1 MLSNVE
7 FPSILLVLDQHLLK
21 TGLFARQCDIMTVLM
36 TSIPE
41 RSDDRRAVERRLLVV
56 DDDSTV
62 LDLISAKLDSDGY
75 AVTTAESAE
84 AALSLVGK
92 ADFDLVITDLMLPGI
107 DGFTLTEVLKTKH
120 PAVGVIVITGMTDV
134 DSAVRAMRSGADDY
148 ISKPFNL
155 EHMAIS
161 VERTL
166 EKQALII
173 ENKNYQQF
181 LEQRVREATRDQRK
195 ALTELRETKDY
206 LENLI
211 ESSVDAIISFSTE
224 GQVQFCNPGAEVIFG
239 QSSAEIIGHHLY
251 EFCALGK
258 DDADKLIATILLQGK
273 VQNYEIEISSEGDQ
287 PLIASISG
295 SVLKDVDGKRIG
307 IIAIFKDISEQKQLE
322 LELQDLSIK
331 DNLTSLYNQRHF
343 YGVLQKEMARAN
355 RQNHPLC
362 LLLLDLDNFKQLN
375 DTRGHLAG
383 DRILERVG
391 QIMKECTRE
400 HVDYSFRYGG
410 DEFTII
416 LTETTPKQAVEVAE
430 RIKQLVPDSL
440 EEETL
445 TLSIGLSEFTDSA
458 TGLEEFINSADQA
471 MYAAKK
477 AGGNRISIA
486 NSTPPPSGV

>member
-1 MLSNVE
+1 
-7 FPSILLVLDQHLLK
+7 
-21 TGLFARQCDIMTVLM
+21 M
-36 TSIPE
+36 TSKQENPGDSLVAE
-41 RSDDRRAVERRLLVV
+41 NRLLVV

-62 LDLISAKLDSDGY
+62 LDLISTKLSLEGY
-75 AVTTAESAE
+75 SVTTAESAE
-84 AALSLVGK
+84 AALSMIRK
-92 ADFDLVITDLMLPGI
+92 KDFDLIVTDLMLPGI

-120 PAVGVIVITGMTDV
+120 PTVGVIVITGMADV
-134 DSAVRAMRSGADDY
+134 ESAVRAMQAGADDY

-166 EKQALII
+166 EKQKLII

-195 ALTELRETKDY
+195 ALAELRETKDY

-211 ESSVDAIISFSTE
+211 ESSVDTIISFSTV
-224 GQVQFCNPGAEVIFG
+224 GQVQFCNPSAEILFG
-239 QSSAEIIGHHLY
+239 HSSAEIMGRQLY

-258 DDADKLIATILLQGK
+258 EDADKLIATILLQGK
-273 VQNYEIEISSEGDQ
+273 VQNYEIEISSESEQ

-295 SVLKDVDGKRIG
+295 SVLKDEDGKRIG

-331 DNLTSLYNQRHF
+331 DNLTSLFNQRHF

-430 RIKQLVPDSL
+430 RIKQLVPESL
-440 EEETL
+440 DEETL
-445 TLSIGLSEFTDSA
+445 TLSIGLSEFTDSSV
-458 TGLEEFINSADQA
+458 GLEEFINSADQA

-486 NSTPPPSGV
+486 DSNPQ

>member
-1 MLSNVE
+1 
-7 FPSILLVLDQHLLK
+7 
-21 TGLFARQCDIMTVLM
+21 M
-36 TSIPE
+36 TSTTEKSSDIPV
-41 RSDDRRAVERRLLVV
+41 VEHRLLVV
-56 DDDSTV
+56 DDDPTV
-62 LDLISAKLDSDGY
+62 LDLISTKLNLEGY
-75 AVTTAESAE
+75 MVTTAESAE
-84 AALSLVGK
+84 TALSLVGK
-92 ADFDLVITDLMLPGI
+92 NDFDLVITDLILPGI

-120 PAVGVIVITGMTDV
+120 PTVGVIVITGMTDV
-134 DSAVRAMRSGADDY
+134 SSAVRAMRSGADDY

-181 LEQRVREATRDQRK
+181 LEQRVREATRDQQK
-195 ALTELRETKDY
+195 ALAELRETKDY

-211 ESSVDAIISFSTE
+211 ESSVDAIISFNTE
-224 GQVQFCNPGAEVIFG
+224 GQVQLCNPGAEEIFG
-239 QSSAEIIGHHLY
+239 HPSGEIMGRPLY

-258 DDADKLIATILLQGK
+258 EEADKLIATILLHGK
-273 VQNYEIEISSEGDQ
+273 VQNYEIEISSESEQ
-287 PLIASISG
+287 PLIASVSG
-295 SVLKDVDGKRIG
+295 SVLKDETGRRIG

-322 LELQDLSIK
+322 MELQELSIK

-430 RIKQLVPDSL
+430 RIKQLVPELL

-445 TLSIGLSEFTDSA
+445 TLSIGLSEFTDSEI
-458 TGLEEFINSADQA
+458 GLEEFINSADQA
-471 MYAAKK
+471 MYRAKK
-477 AGGNRISIA
+477 AGGNQIAIA
-486 NSTPPPSGV
+486 NSTPPPSNT